1 MSKIRLTTALV
12 VVLLLLFSSANSIL
26 AQESRSITII
36 PPRFELFANPGEQL
50 SEIIRV
56 RNDSASPESLT
67 VLVEDFTSTG
77 EEGQVV
83 LEEGQS
89 DQLYSLAKW
98 IQTEAT
104 DIVIQPG
111 EEKPF
116 TFTINVPK
124 NAEPGGHYASVL
136 FQGGG
141 GQVEGGGASVVQ
153 RVGNLILLRV
163 SGNVTENA
171 EIETFSAPTY
181 SQTTPLNLSLR
192 VKNNGN
198 THIQPKGTIIITDLF
213 GKKVDE
219 LPLSGQNVLPGVV
232 RKMDTEWNKPNVLG
246 YYTATLVSTYGQQ
259 NLPLTA
265 ATKFLV
271 ISPTAAILIGV
282 GIIAGILFIISLISG
297 KSRLLRAL
305 KVIISGK

>member
-116 TFTINVPK
+116 TFTISVPK